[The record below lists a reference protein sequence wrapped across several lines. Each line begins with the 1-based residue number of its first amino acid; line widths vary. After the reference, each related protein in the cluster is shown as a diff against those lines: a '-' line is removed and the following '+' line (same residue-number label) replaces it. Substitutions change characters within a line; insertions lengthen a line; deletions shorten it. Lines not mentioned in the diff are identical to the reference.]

1 MDRCRVGSAIFFPD
15 DASLKAPSYL
25 RVVWAMLVAGF
36 LPISFIGELISTG
49 TLMAFATVCA
59 ALIRLRVTMPAHKR
73 PFRVPLWQV
82 IAPLGIT
89 ASLLLLGS
97 MGWAAI
103 GRIVAWQ
110 VVGALVLF
118 ISLRARRGLTPR

>member
-1 MDRCRVGSAIFFPD
+1 MLFEPFTIRGLTLKNRLVVPPMVQF
-15 DASLKAPSYL
+15 DAS
-25 RVVWAMLVAGF
+25 VVMPMPLF
-36 LPISFIGELISTG
+36 PLT
-49 TLMAFATVCA
+49 ATVCA
-59 ALIRLRVTMPAHKR
+59 ALIRLRVTMPAHER

-82 IAPLGIT
+82 VAPLGIT

-110 VVGALVLF
+110 VAGALVLF
-118 ISLRARRGLTPR
+118 ISLRTRRRLTPR